1 MAPDHFVFGLCFRA
15 ATKKFA
21 RRAKIGVVRSQT
33 HGMAR
38 GDQLYRRTPRE
49 KGKDVKIAPLSPGS
63 VIFWPQ
69 RRFFSTERS
78 NNAQFC

>member
-63 VIFWPQ
+63 SDILATTPV
-69 RRFFSTERS
+69 FFDRTLE
-78 NNAQFC
+78 

>member
-49 KGKDVKIAPLSPGS
+49 KGKDVKIAPLSPGPS
-63 VIFWPQ
+63 DILATTPV
-69 RRFFSTERS
+69 FFDRTLE
-78 NNAQFC
+78 